1 LIIKYKNI
9 IFRRGSNIIMER
21 QEILDKVITLVADHF
36 ELDPAK
42 VTGETNFTKDIDA
55 DSIDFVEL
63 VLEME
68 DEFGAEISDEAS
80 SGNYPTHSVSEL
92 IEKSTTITG

>member
-1 LIIKYKNI
+1 
-9 IFRRGSNIIMER
+9 MER

-68 DEFGAEISDEAS
+68 DAEQLITVNNTVDYIAS
-80 SGNYPTHSVSEL
+80 HT
-92 IEKSTTITG
+92 K

>member
-1 LIIKYKNI
+1 
-9 IFRRGSNIIMER
+9 MER
-21 QEILDKVITLVADHF
+21 QEIFDKVSALVADHF

-42 VTGETNFTKDIDA
+42 VTGDLNFLTDIDA

-68 DEFGAEISDEAS
+68 DEFGAEISDEDAEKLVTVDNTVDYIAS
-80 SGNYPTHSVSEL
+80 RV
-92 IEKSTTITG
+92 

>member
-1 LIIKYKNI
+1 
-9 IFRRGSNIIMER
+9 MER

-36 ELDPAK
+36 ELDVAK

-68 DEFGAEISDEAS
+68 DEFGAEISDEDA
-80 SGNYPTHSVSEL
+80 EQL
-92 IEKSTTITG
+92 ITVNNTVDYIAAHTK

>member
-1 LIIKYKNI
+1 
-9 IFRRGSNIIMER
+9 MER
-21 QEILDKVITLVADHF
+21 QQVFDKVVALVADHF

-42 VTGETNFTKDIDA
+42 VTGDLNFLTDIDA

-68 DEFGAEISDEAS
+68 DEFGAEISDEDA
-80 SGNYPTHSVSEL
+80 EKL
-92 IEKSTTITG
+92 ITIDQTVDFIVANA

>member
-1 LIIKYKNI
+1 
-9 IFRRGSNIIMER
+9 MER
-21 QEILDKVITLVADHF
+21 QEILNKVIELVADHF

-42 VTGETNFTKDIDA
+42 VTCELNFLTDIDA

-68 DEFGAEISDEAS
+68 DEFGAEISDEDA
-80 SGNYPTHSVSEL
+80 EKL
-92 IEKSTTITG
+92 ITINDTVDYIAARV

>member
-1 LIIKYKNI
+1 
-9 IFRRGSNIIMER
+9 MER
-21 QEILDKVITLVADHF
+21 QVVLDKVISVVASHF

-42 VTGETNFTKDIDA
+42 VTGTLSFLNDIDA

-68 DEFGAEISDEAS
+68 DEFDIEISDEDAE
-80 SGNYPTHSVSEL
+80 GLVTVNDTVDYIMNHS
-92 IEKSTTITG
+92 K

>member
-1 LIIKYKNI
+1 
-9 IFRRGSNIIMER
+9 MER
-21 QEILDKVITLVADHF
+21 QEVLDKVISVVVSHF

-42 VTGETNFTKDIDA
+42 VTGDLSFLTDIDA

-68 DEFGAEISDEAS
+68 DEFDIEISDEDAEGLKTINNTVDYIMS
-80 SGNYPTHSVSEL
+80 HS
-92 IEKSTTITG
+92 K

>member
-1 LIIKYKNI
+1 
-9 IFRRGSNIIMER
+9 MER
-21 QEILDKVITLVADHF
+21 QEILDKVMTLVADHF
-36 ELDPAK
+36 ELDAAK

-68 DEFGAEISDEAS
+68 DEFGAEISDEDA
-80 SGNYPTHSVSEL
+80 EQL
-92 IEKSTTITG
+92 ITVNNTVDYIAAHTK

>member
-1 LIIKYKNI
+1 
-9 IFRRGSNIIMER
+9 MER
-21 QEILDKVITLVADHF
+21 QEILNKVIELVADHF

-42 VTGETNFTKDIDA
+42 VTGELIFLTDIDA

-68 DEFGAEISDEAS
+68 DEFGAEISDEDA
-80 SGNYPTHSVSEL
+80 EKL
-92 IEKSTTITG
+92 ITINDTVDYIAARV